1 MLNPRDFGAVFDGVK
16 DDAAAWIACINKARS
31 ATNQASIYFPAGAS
45 VIKQTLNVS
54 GIGII
59 GEGSIASKLIAGSGF
74 VGSSMLLL
82 SDATEGGAGR
92 ATYSNFWLYGN
103 HASVRSVVAGIKID
117 GSCIANHFRDLFI
130 SEITGQF
137 VLLDGSLGRVPE
149 LTIFDNVY
157 GNHSDTHGWEI
168 RAGINLTF
176 RLCVSEV
183 TAGRAWNIN
192 SASRPVNTCLFDAC
206 WNEQTGSN
214 ANPQTAVYLEGCD
227 HVTVVRHITS
237 GYGSSPPTT
246 GDGIHLNNCVACVV
260 DAPSVSVG
268 HVSTP
273 GSTKIRVTNGRRNVL
288 HNLGAEITA
297 IDLAI
302 TGAPDTIITANNA
315 DIASNDLIFVTNVT
329 AAIPAGATAFVS
341 PAGGF
346 VGSTESLAAQFVY
359 GAFSIA
365 GLYVAAGSNPGSDS
379 FVYTVYKN
387 GAATALTL
395 SIGGAWAT
403 GAHITS
409 EVSFKMGDR
418 LSVGIHAGA
427 SSGGLAVGAAKVT
440 LAIRR

>member
-16 DDAAAWIACINKARS
+16 DDTPAWIACIDKARS
-31 ATNQASIYFPAGAS
+31 ATSQTSIYFPAGAT

-59 GEGSIASKLIAGSGF
+59 GDGSIASKLIAGSGF

-103 HASVRSVVAGIKID
+103 HASVRSAVAGIKID
-117 GSCIANHFRDLFI
+117 GNCIANHFRDLFI
-130 SEITGQF
+130 SEMRGQF

-157 GNHSDTHGWEI
+157 GNNSDTHGWEI

-176 RLCVSEV
+176 RVCVSEV
-183 TAGRAWNIN
+183 TVGRAWNIN

-227 HVTVVRHITS
+227 HVTLVRHITN

-260 DAPSVSVG
+260 DAPSVSAS
-268 HVSTP
+268 HSSIP
-273 GSTKIRVTNGRRNVL
+273 GSVKLRVSNGRRNVL
-288 HNLGAEITA
+288 HNLGAEIGAT
-297 IDLAI
+297 DLAI
-302 TGAPDTIITANNA
+302 TGAPDTIVTASNA
-315 DIASNDLIFVTNVT
+315 EIASNDLIFITNLT
-329 AAIPAGATAFVS
+329 AAIAAGTTAYVSPGSGFVS
-341 PAGGF
+341 
-346 VGSTESLAAQFVY
+346 TRESVAAQYVY
-359 GAFSIA
+359 GALSIA
-365 GLYVAAGSNPGSDS
+365 GLYVAAGSSPGSDG

-387 GAATALTL
+387 GVPTSLTL
-395 SIGGAWAT
+395 SISSAWAT
-403 GAHITS
+403 GAHMAS

-427 SSGGLAVGAAKVT
+427 GSGGLAVGAAKVT